1 MKLWS
6 GRFNKEASKLLNQY
20 NNSITFDYI
29 LYEYDILGSIA
40 HIKMLNKI
48 NIITEKEMEKIING
62 LNEIKYEIENDIFEF
77 SIEDEDIHMSI
88 EKALIKKI
96 GNVGKK
102 LHTARSRNDQIALD
116 MKIYTKDIIIE
127 TKKSIKKLLKTL
139 IYLSEQNI
147 DVYMPG
153 YTHLQGAQII
163 TLGFYFQCY
172 FQKFKRD
179 FERFEEIE
187 KRVDIMPLGV
197 GALAGVNYETDRFYI
212 ARELSFSKIT
222 ENALDTV
229 SDRDYILEYL
239 NASSIMFLHLSRFC
253 EEIII
258 YASQEYNFFIIDDAY
273 STGSSIMP
281 QKKNPDVAELIRGKS
296 GEVISSLFGL
306 FTTMK
311 GLPLAYN
318 KDMQEDKKYLFRTS
332 KVVLDTLEIFN
343 QMILTI
349 EFNKEIMKRAC
360 LKGFLQ
366 ATDIADYLV
375 KGGLEFR
382 EAHRIVGEMVFDL
395 DKKKMIFQDLS
406 INDFKKYSKIFN
418 EDIIELLKIENSV
431 SMKKSYGSTS
441 YESVKKMI
449 INSKEF
455 TELLK

>member
-6 GRFNKEASKLLNQY
+6 GRFNKESSKLLDRY

-48 NIITEKEMEKIING
+48 NIVTEKEMKKIING
-62 LNEIKYEIENDIFEF
+62 LNEIKYEIENNIFEF
-77 SIEDEDIHMSI
+77 TIEDEDIHMSI

-116 MKIYTKDIIIE
+116 MKLYTKDIIIK
-127 TKKSIKKLLKTL
+127 TKDSIKKLLDTL

-212 ARELSFSKIT
+212 AKELSFKKIT

-258 YASQEYNFFIIDDAY
+258 YASQEYSFFIIDDAF

-296 GEVISSLFGL
+296 GEVFSNLFGL

-318 KDMQEDKKYLFRTS
+318 KDMQEDKKYLFGTS

-349 EFNKEIMKRAC
+349 EFNKDIMKKAC

-382 EAHRIVGEMVFDL
+382 DGV
-395 DKKKMIFQDLS
+395 
-406 INDFKKYSKIFN
+406 
-418 EDIIELLKIENSV
+418 
-431 SMKKSYGSTS
+431 
-441 YESVKKMI
+441 
-449 INSKEF
+449 
-455 TELLK
+455 

>member
-6 GRFNKEASKLLNQY
+6 GRFNKESSKLLDQY

-77 SIEDEDIHMSI
+77 TIEDEDIHMSI

-116 MKIYTKDIIIE
+116 MKLYTKDIIIE
-127 TKKSIKKLLKTL
+127 TKKSIKKLLQTL

-349 EFNKEIMKRAC
+349 EFNKDIMKRAC